1 MVCDKVVCERWWV
14 KDCVWQSSV
23 WKVVCDKVESKM
35 VCETLCV
42 KDGVCVWNIWIDVK
56 LLPWYFPKSSRGSPE
71 VLNLSLVFNLIFS
84 KGFQSEF
91 QQWDGVCFRCLH
103 PTKTHLLHSDMDWGR
118 SIHVPA
124 QSFSV
129 MGRGSTQEPP
139 CRHFAILQFRNFRCN
154 VVEICK
160 GRSRFGSDGTVT
172 SSKDVERFPSQG
184 FSLLVIQLLLSGLTE
199 VFLHVR
205 CIPHQ

>member
-23 WKVVCDKVESKM
+23 WKVVCDKVEWKM

-42 KDGVCVWNIWIDVK
+42 KDGVCVEHLNRCKTSTLVFSEIKQGFAW
-56 LLPWYFPKSSRGSPE
+56 GS
-71 VLNLSLVFNLIFS
+71 NLSLVFNLIFS

-139 CRHFAILQFRNFRCN
+139 CRHFAILQFCNFRCN